1 MVYEEKSPMQKH
13 NETVDK
19 IKNQWAH
26 ERKIPLLRIWEHD
39 INDNPSMVIR
49 TLKKEIG
56 VATKKQEKK
65 DEMGK
70 RH

>member
-1 MVYEEKSPMQKH
+1 MQKH

-19 IKNQWAH
+19 IKNKWAH
-26 ERKIPLLRIWEHD
+26 GHQVPLLRIWEHD
-39 INDNPSMVIR
+39 INNDPSGVIR
-49 TLKKEIG
+49 MLKREIG